1 MTGRE
6 RGMDLNPMITMPN
19 VKIRF
24 SSLGILSSRV
34 ASLKINL
41 WSIYCS
47 PGEFS
52 LLLSGLGCQG
62 GFSLIDNLY
71 FMGAF
76 AGRGDNDR

>member
-6 RGMDLNPMITMPN
+6 RGRDLYPMITMPN

-24 SSLGILSSRV
+24 RSLGIPSRRV
-34 ASLKINL
+34 ANLKINL
-41 WSIYCS
+41 WSIYCTS
-47 PGEFS
+47 REFS

-62 GFSLIDNLY
+62 GFSLIDDLY

-76 AGRGDNDR
+76 AGRGDND